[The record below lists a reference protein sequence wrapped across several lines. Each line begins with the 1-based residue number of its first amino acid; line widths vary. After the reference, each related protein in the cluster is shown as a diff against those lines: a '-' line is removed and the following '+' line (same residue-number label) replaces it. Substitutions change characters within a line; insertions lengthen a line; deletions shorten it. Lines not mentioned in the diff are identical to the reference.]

1 LLEHQR
7 VISRDQRQ
15 GRARIAGFGGTQ
27 QQFRRRDIAVVQ
39 IGLAALER
47 LAKLVTVEADCASPR
62 SALLRRHAYLH
73 S

>member
-1 LLEHQR
+1 VLKHQR

-27 QQFRRRDIAVVQ
+27 QQLRRRDIAVVQ

-47 LAKLVTVEADCASPR
+47 LPSSSRRGDGLRVA
-62 SALLRRHAYLH
+62 ALCII
-73 S
+73 